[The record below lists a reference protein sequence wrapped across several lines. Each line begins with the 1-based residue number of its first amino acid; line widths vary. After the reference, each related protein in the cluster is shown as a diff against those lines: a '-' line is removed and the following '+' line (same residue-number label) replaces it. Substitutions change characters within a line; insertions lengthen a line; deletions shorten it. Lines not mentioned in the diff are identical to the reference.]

1 MGDTTN
7 RRSSYAAR
15 IEAELAAMR
24 AASRCEVGRARMH
37 EIPGLD
43 VRHVEAYMRAG
54 HPTLDGLSASEFRA
68 EVRFALL
75 CVEAAG
81 PRAAEDLA
89 RSYAL

>member
-1 MGDTTN
+1 MATN
-7 RRSSYAAR
+7 RRSAYADR
-15 IEAELAAMR
+15 IGAELAAER
-24 AASRCEVGRARMH
+24 TDTRFEYGRARMH